1 MSFPPRLA
9 APQLLKSLDSGIHHV
24 LGQRLQFF
32 GEPPICCGVGDCP
45 TPGWG
50 SAFLSVLGLADY
62 IVSSASEILWAAAQ
76 IALSMGG
83 SYSSFG
89 SQLTVTSSV
98 HPALL
103 LLSRE
108 DHTCRPLLSS
118 HHS

>member
-1 MSFPPRLA
+1 MGSPP
-9 APQLLKSLDSGIHHV
+9 SV
-24 LGQRLQFF
+24 
-32 GEPPICCGVGDCP
+32 V
-45 TPGWG
+45 GWG
-50 SAFLSVLGLADY
+50 TALPLAGALHFLSVLGLADY

-118 HHS
+118 HHT